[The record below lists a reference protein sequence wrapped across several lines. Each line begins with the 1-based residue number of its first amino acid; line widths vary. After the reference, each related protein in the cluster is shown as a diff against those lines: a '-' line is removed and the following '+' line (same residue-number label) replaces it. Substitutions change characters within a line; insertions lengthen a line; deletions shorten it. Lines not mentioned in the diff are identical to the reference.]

1 MGKICGMA
9 WEIETDIWG
18 RFPMSIVVSSV
29 WLLIFLYFL
38 RIFFNCVFYA
48 FYKENQ
54 GLEVPRETR
63 LEKLMRLLEVLKK
76 MHGGKAELS
85 TTTILG
91 VHFWSKP
98 QMEKIKVVAQG
109 GGSGMSWGSYLGGH
123 YYDIQSRELM
133 GFVCFMLGGIL
144 IEWDSQVMSL

>member
-9 WEIETDIWG
+9 WEIETDIW
-18 RFPMSIVVSSV
+18 RRLPMSIVVSSV
-29 WLLIFLYFL
+29 WFLDFLYFL

-54 GLEVPRETR
+54 GLEIPRETR
-63 LEKLMRLLEVLKK
+63 LEKLMRLLEVSKR

-85 TTTILG
+85 TKNIFG
-91 VHFWSKP
+91 MYFRCKS

-109 GGSGMSWGSYLGGH
+109 GGSRLSCGSYLGGH
-123 YYDIQSRELM
+123 YYDMQSTQLYANT
-133 GFVCFMLGGIL
+133 CFRMHCPIKPY
-144 IEWDSQVMSL
+144 

>member
-18 RFPMSIVVSSV
+18 RFPMSIVISSV
-29 WLLIFLYFL
+29 WFLIFLYFV

-63 LEKLMRLLEVLKK
+63 LEKLMRLLEVSKK
-76 MHGGKAELS
+76 CMEGKRS
-85 TTTILG
+85 CQQKPFPGCIFG
-91 VHFWSKP
+91 V
-98 QMEKIKVVAQG
+98 
-109 GGSGMSWGSYLGGH
+109 
-123 YYDIQSRELM
+123 SRK
-133 GFVCFMLGGIL
+133 
-144 IEWDSQVMSL
+144 WKKSR

>member
-29 WLLIFLYFL
+29 WFLIFLYFL
-38 RIFFNCVFYA
+38 RIFFNCVFCA

-63 LEKLMRLLEVLKK
+63 LEKLMRLLEVSKK

-85 TTTILG
+85 TKTISG
-91 VHFWSKP
+91 MYFRCKS

-109 GGSGMSWGSYLGGH
+109 GGSRPSCGSYLGG
-123 YYDIQSRELM
+123 
-133 GFVCFMLGGIL
+133 
-144 IEWDSQVMSL
+144 SLL